1 MSKKRKQY
9 SSEFKAKVALAAIRG
24 EETVP
29 QLAARHGLHPTQIN
43 SWKRQ
48 LIEQAAEVFSKDQSA
63 GKADTSTKD
72 DLHRVIG
79 QLTVWSWSCPNLTDI
94 FSWSRVSLDL

>member
-1 MSKKRKQY
+1 MSKKRIQY

-29 QLAARHGLHPTQIN
+29 QLASRYGIHPTQIN
-43 SWKRQ
+43 SWKRH
-48 LIEQAAEVFSKDQSA
+48 LVEQAGLFARSDGTGKDKGSI
-63 GKADTSTKD
+63 D

-79 QLTVWSWSCPNLTDI
+79 QLTVERDFLARKLNH
-94 FSWSRVSLDL
+94 

>member
-9 SSEFKAKVALAAIRG
+9 SNEFKAKVALSAIRG
-24 EETVP
+24 DETVP

-43 SWKRQ
+43 AWKRQ
-48 LIEQAAEVFSKDQSA
+48 LTEQAAEVFSRSNGSKPEHEHGA
-63 GKADTSTKD
+63 D

-79 QLTVWSWSCPNLTDI
+79 QLTVERDFLVRKLNH
-94 FSWSRVSLDL
+94 

>member
-1 MSKKRKQY
+1 MSKKRVQY

-29 QLAARHGLHPTQIN
+29 QLASRYGIHPTQIN
-43 SWKRQ
+43 SWKRH
-48 LIEQAAEVFSKDQSA
+48 LVEQAAELFTRSDGA
-63 GKADTSTKD
+63 GKDKGCID

-79 QLTVWSWSCPNLTDI
+79 QLTVERDFLARKLNH
-94 FSWSRVSLDL
+94 

>member
-29 QLAARHGLHPTQIN
+29 QLSARHGLHPTQTN

-48 LIEQAAEVFSKDQSA
+48 LIEHVQKYFPKIKVLERQIQA
-63 GKADTSTKD
+63 
-72 DLHRVIG
+72 LR
-79 QLTVWSWSCPNLTDI
+79 
-94 FSWSRVSLDL
+94 

>member
-24 EETVP
+24 DETIP

-43 SWKRQ
+43 TWKKQ
-48 LIEQAAEVFSKDQSA
+48 VTEQACELFTRGNSSKKENPAVDE
-63 GKADTSTKD
+63 
-72 DLHRVIG
+72 LHRVIG
-79 QLTVWSWSCPNLTDI
+79 QLTVERD
-94 FSWSRVSLDL
+94 FLDRKLNY